1 MLGGTNMNIPLY
13 NRDKYYRI
21 MDRTQSNYA
30 NQLKRIS
37 KDAKR
42 SDFILIYYSLALIVY
57 ALSVEFYPELFD
69 STWTSYSSII
79 LSTIVLIYS
88 IVNSKAGYPERI
100 SKIQMALNEVKR
112 LKREVGSLPNLSYND
127 FDSSSQVNTIS
138 DEACQKC
145 HNVSCTNRDLCCEKL
160 ERLKA
165 EYDRLVSNTEVR
177 DDLDFYY
184 TIRHLCKEYDINLYT
199 GKKNTHWLTRKIRGE
214 LSKSETAEPVG
225 NSKNNEVIIKE
236 LNGYISENAP
246 HLQRI
251 HIFFLHLCHLLL
263 YVAPVIIFVLGI
275 FFKHVSFEFL
285 GVLGAH
291 P

>member
-1 MLGGTNMNIPLY
+1 MLGGTNMNVPLY

-42 SDFILIYYSLALIVY
+42 SDFILIYYSMALIVY
-57 ALSVEFYPELFD
+57 ALSAEFYPGLFD

-100 SKIQMALNEVKR
+100 SKIQTALNEVKR
-112 LKREVGSLPNLSYND
+112 LKREVGSLPNFSHND
-127 FDSSSQVNTIS
+127 TDSTSQVDTIP
-138 DEACQKC
+138 DEECQNCGNK
-145 HNVSCTNRDLCCEKL
+145 SCTNRALCCEKL
-160 ERLKA
+160 ERLKL

-199 GKKNTHWLTRKIRGE
+199 GKKNAHRFTRKLKNIF
-214 LSKSETAEPVG
+214 
-225 NSKNNEVIIKE
+225 SKNETPETVANDKSDEVIIKE

-251 HIFFLHLCHLLL
+251 HILFLHLCHLLL
-263 YVAPVIIFVLGI
+263 YVAPIIIFVLGI
-275 FFKHVSFEFL
+275 FFKHTSFEF
-285 GVLGAH
+285 GGS
-291 P
+291 